1 MSDALDHEWLTI
13 REVARYWR
21 VSDWTVA
28 EGVRVGRIPRNPH
41 TGRAVRIPRWYVIT
55 SEAMG

>member
-1 MSDALDHEWLTI
+1 VTDDLDHEWLTI

-28 EGVRVGRIPRNPH
+28 
-41 TGRAVRIPRWYVIT
+41 A
-55 SEAMG
+55 A

>member
-1 MSDALDHEWLTI
+1 MTDDVLDHEWLTI

-28 EGVRVGRIPRNPH
+28 
-41 TGRAVRIPRWYVIT
+41 A
-55 SEAMG
+55 A